1 MAATNSLE
9 LQRHALDYWQII
21 RNRLGL
27 ILASF
32 VFIFATAAV
41 LTYIMPRKYR
51 GKVEMVIER
60 KVEDA
65 RVVGNGRD
73 ELDLSGQDNALKTQF
88 EIITK
93 RRTLDRVVDKLD
105 LLNRWNLPN
114 KQAAAGKLIGNLDA
128 NSSIKSDFITLEY
141 YDEDPD
147 MAALVANTI
156 ADSYKETRLETDNA
170 RINKAVEGLNIQIAA
185 KELQAKQALEHMIQM
200 KKDLDLVTL
209 PSADSMKGSTQDDV
223 ATPENAMLMDTQRDV
238 ALLQKQIRDMNAQL
252 EQLQKMEGDELIRLT
267 SELRVE
273 NETIR
278 KMGPAFQELL
288 LKQQNLATAGL
299 GRKHPTMKGIAGSI
313 EQTRALLLQASEDY
327 RKNLGVRIE
336 TVEKQLVEAE
346 KKNKET
352 RAKSLDSQSGHQEYL
367 AARREWEILQ
377 ADTAKLKDTKAQ
389 KEIERDLSKTPITVY
404 QPAEPEGKPSKP
416 NVKLNLMLGGI
427 IGLMLGFGLAFFLE
441 YLDTSVKSMDDLEKT
456 LGVPVLAVVP
466 KGVGVLLHAKGITP
480 DAEAYRILR
489 TNLEFNRKD
498 PNANCISVASGS
510 PGEGKSTTM
519 VNLGTI
525 CAQGGY
531 NTLIIDADMRR
542 PQQHTFFGVPHT
554 FGLSNFLAG
563 DVPLEEVV
571 VQTQVD
577 HLYFMPSGVM
587 PADSAGL
594 LNSKKFFDLLAD
606 VKSRFDLVLID
617 SPPIIGVSDASV
629 LAAEADM
636 TIIVVQHRKLPRQML
651 LRVKQTIEQVGGKV
665 AGAVFNNVDVE
676 SDKTYGY
683 YTSYYGYYSGD
694 GKGDSS
700 MKPRRRG
707 KMSPD
712 APAPGSRATSAAP
725 ARYRQ
730 DEVF

>member
-1 MAATNSLE
+1 MATPNSLE

-21 RNRLGL
+21 RNRIWL
-27 ILASF
+27 IVSSF
-32 VFIFATAAV
+32 VFIFAVAAV

-51 GKVEMVIER
+51 GRVDMTIER
-60 KVEDA
+60 KLDDA
-65 RVVGNGRD
+65 RVVGNAN
-73 ELDLSGQDNALKTQF
+73 LQDDNLASTDSFLKTQF
-88 EIITK
+88 ETITK
-93 RRTLDRVVDKLD
+93 RRTLDRVVDKLG
-105 LLNRWNLPN
+105 LLEKWNLPN

-128 NSSIKSDFITLEY
+128 TSDIKSDFIALEY

-147 MAALVANTI
+147 FAALVANTI

-170 RINKAVEGLNIQIAA
+170 RINKAIDALNIQIAA
-185 KELQAKQALEHMIQM
+185 KELQAKQSMERMIQL

-209 PSADSMKGSTQDDV
+209 PSAGDAKGFAQNDV
-223 ATPENAMLMDTQRDV
+223 MTPESAMLLETQRDV
-238 ALLQKQIRDMNAQL
+238 SLLQKQVRDLKAQL
-252 EQLQKMEGDELIRLT
+252 EQMMQLEGDELIRLAG
-267 SELRVE
+267 EMKVE

-278 KMGPAFQELL
+278 RMGPTFQELL
-288 LKQQNLATAGL
+288 LKQQSLATAGL
-299 GRKHPTMKGIAGSI
+299 GRKHPTMRGIAGSL
-313 EQTRALLLQASEDY
+313 EQTRALLLEAAEDY
-327 RKNLGVRIE
+327 RKNLGVRIT
-336 TVEKQLVEAE
+336 TVEKQLQEAE
-346 KKNKET
+346 RQNKDT
-352 RAKSLDSQSGHQEYL
+352 RAKSLDSQAGHHEYL
-367 AARREWEILQ
+367 AAKRDWETLQ
-377 ADTAKLKDTKAQ
+377 QDSSKLKDTKAQ
-389 KEIERDLSKTPITVY
+389 KEIERDGSKTPITVY
-404 QPAEPEGKPSKP
+404 QPAEPESSPAKP
-416 NVKLNLMLGGI
+416 NVKLNLILGGI
-427 IGLMLGFGLAFFLE
+427 IGLMFGFGVAFFLE
-441 YLDTSVKSMDDLEKT
+441 YLDTSVRTMDDLEKT

-466 KGVGVLLHAKGITP
+466 KGVGTLMHATGITP

-519 VNLGTI
+519 VNLATI

-542 PQQHTFFGVPHT
+542 PRQHTFFNVPHT
-554 FGLSNFLAG
+554 FGLSNYLSSN
-563 DVPLEEVV
+563 VPLEEVV

-594 LNSKKFFDLLAD
+594 LNSQKFVELLAD

-651 LRVKQTIEQVGGKV
+651 QRVKQTIEQVGGTV
-665 AGAVFNNVDVE
+665 AGAVLNNVNIN
-676 SDKTYGY
+676 SDATYGY
-683 YTSYYGYYSGD
+683 YTSYYGYYAGD
-694 GKGDSS
+694 GKGDAS
-700 MKPRRRG
+700 MKAKRRT
-707 KMSPD
+707 KQPS
-712 APAPGSRATSAAP
+712 APSRAGAAKSSR
-725 ARYRQ
+725 AKA

>member
-1 MAATNSLE
+1 MATPNNLE

-32 VFIFATAAV
+32 IFIFAVAAV
-41 LTYIMPRKYR
+41 LTYIMPRKFR
-51 GKVEMVIER
+51 GRVEMVIER
-60 KVEDA
+60 KLDDA
-65 RVVGNGRD
+65 RVVGNAN
-73 ELDLSGQDNALKTQF
+73 LQDDNLASTDSFLKTQF

-105 LLNRWNLPN
+105 LLEKWNLKS

-128 NSSIKSDFITLEY
+128 QSSIKSDFITLDY

-147 MAALVANTI
+147 LAALIANTI

-170 RINKAVEGLNIQIAA
+170 RINKAIEGLNIQIAA
-185 KELQAKQALEHMIQM
+185 KELQAKQSMERMIQL

-209 PSADSMKGSTQDDV
+209 PTSMDAKGAQDDV
-223 ATPENAMLMDTQRDV
+223 MTPESAMLLDTQRDV
-238 ALLQKQIRDMNAQL
+238 ATLQKQVRDLKAQHDQMMTL
-252 EQLQKMEGDELIRLT
+252 EGDELIRLAG
-267 SELRVE
+267 EMKVE

-278 KMGPAFQELL
+278 RMGPTYQELL
-288 LKQQNLATAGL
+288 LKQQSLATAGL
-299 GRKHPTMKGIAGSI
+299 GRKHPTMRGIAGSL
-313 EQTRALLLQASEDY
+313 EQTRALLLEAAQDY
-327 RKNLGVRIE
+327 RKNLGVRIT
-336 TVEKQLVEAE
+336 TVERQLEEAE
-346 KKNKET
+346 KHNKDT
-352 RAKSLDSQSGHQEYL
+352 RAKSLDSQAGHHEYL
-367 AARREWEILQ
+367 AAKREWETLQ
-377 ADTAKLKDTKAQ
+377 QDTAKLKDTKAQ
-389 KEIERDLSKTPITVY
+389 KEIERDGSKTPITVY
-404 QPAEPEGKPSKP
+404 QPAEPDTTPSKP
-416 NVKLNLMLGGI
+416 NVKLNLLLGGI
-427 IGLMLGFGLAFFLE
+427 IGLMFGFGMAFFLE
-441 YLDTSVKSMDDLEKT
+441 YLDTSVRTMDDLERT
-456 LGVPVLAVVP
+456 LSVPVLAVVP
-466 KGVGVLLHAKGITP
+466 KGVGTLMHATGITP

-489 TNLEFNRKD
+489 TNLEFNRRD

-519 VNLGTI
+519 VNLATI

-542 PQQHTFFGVPHT
+542 PRQHTFFNVPHT
-554 FGLSNFLAG
+554 FGLSNYLSSN
-563 DVPLEEVV
+563 VPLEEVV

-594 LNSKKFFDLLAD
+594 LNSQKFVDLLTD

-651 LRVKQTIEQVGGKV
+651 QRVKQTIEQVGGKV
-665 AGAVFNNVDVE
+665 AGAVLNNVNIN
-676 SDKTYGY
+676 SDATYGY

-694 GKGDSS
+694 GKGDGT
-700 MKPRRRG
+700 MKAKRKTRQSTPAKGAKVKSPRA
-707 KMSPD
+707 K
-712 APAPGSRATSAAP
+712 A
-725 ARYRQ
+725 